1 MLVVDSGLQGVPL
14 PGPPAAPAPAEVPA
28 AAPDLHDWQARVLC
42 LDWVLP
48 GCRLPTAHSRGH
60 FRRLDFRHAQHRT
73 PPPGRPQT
81 PGTFRRMPVR
91 GRRMTDWWEVI
102 LATTAGEFSD
112 LPDLEQATRIVVR
125 LGMAGLL
132 GGLLGWERE
141 HRGKAAG
148 VRTHM
153 LVSMGAALFVLV
165 AEQEGIAPADNSR
178 VLQGIIAGVGFL
190 GAGTILKSDGAHQI
204 RGLTTAAGIWLTA
217 AIGVAAGLGREATA
231 LLSTLMALLVLAAE
245 PLAQR
250 LLHGRRAPVESDAA
264 AAGERRAAGGGP
276 PPAS

>member
-1 MLVVDSGLQGVPL
+1 
-14 PGPPAAPAPAEVPA
+14 
-28 AAPDLHDWQARVLC
+28 
-42 LDWVLP
+42 
-48 GCRLPTAHSRGH
+48 
-60 FRRLDFRHAQHRT
+60 
-73 PPPGRPQT
+73 
-81 PGTFRRMPVR
+81 MPVR